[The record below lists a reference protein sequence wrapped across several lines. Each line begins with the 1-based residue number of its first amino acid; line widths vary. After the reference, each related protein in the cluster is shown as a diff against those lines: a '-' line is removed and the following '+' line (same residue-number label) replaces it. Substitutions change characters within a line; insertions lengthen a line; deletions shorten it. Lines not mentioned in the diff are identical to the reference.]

1 MKNEILKIDKEL
13 PTVKKTELPSGHPL
27 NDLTCRMLIAEA
39 IKAREKAYAPYSG
52 FKVGAALMSAG
63 KKIITGCNIE
73 NSAFSPTICAE
84 RVAFSKAIS
93 DGVLESDK
101 SFVGIA
107 VVGGKDANVS
117 KEKGFAG
124 KGWNV
129 AGAEL
134 VGKAFAE
141 RLVKAKLAD
150 NCYFD
155 RGGYRYHGRVKA
167 LCEAIRAGGVRI

>member
-1 MKNEILKIDKEL
+1 MLKHLNSEERRTLANRGALKRKNPGKIRLSVFRSGRHIEIQAIDDTK
-13 PTVKKTELPSGHPL
+13 GH
-27 NDLTCRMLIAEA
+27 
-39 IKAREKAYAPYSG
+39 
-52 FKVGAALMSAG
+52 
-63 KKIITGCNIE
+63 
-73 NSAFSPTICAE
+73 TICA
-84 RVAFSKAIS
+84 AS
-93 DGVLESDK
+93 
-101 SFVGIA
+101 
-107 VVGGKDANVS
+107 S

-124 KGWNV
+124 KGWNI

-141 RLVKAKLAD
+141 RVVAAKIAD